1 MDLENNQGSHAR
13 HFRRVAPAWTL
24 FVVGLCGV
32 LAGGLLVYFI
42 LVNGNRLADPGDL
55 LEEELPPA
63 KERQTPLQPPKDDL
77 AIVEVVDRVMPAV
90 VAVNSYVP
98 GSYFGRNVL
107 VQSGSGSGPLFQKM
121 VILSRTS
128 MLLTMPPRLW
138 WLPPI
143 HAASKLLWS
152 ERIV

>member
-63 KERQTPLQPPKDDL
+63 KNGKRRSSRQ
-77 AIVEVVDRVMPAV
+77 R
-90 VAVNSYVP
+90 
-98 GSYFGRNVL
+98 
-107 VQSGSGSGPLFQKM
+107 
-121 VILSRTS
+121 
-128 MLLTMPPRLW
+128 
-138 WLPPI
+138 
-143 HAASKLLWS
+143 
-152 ERIV
+152 